1 MARSKF
7 SLALLCVLLTAL
19 RPAFAQLGPL
29 SDPAQAPQA
38 KTQQEFDDYLQ
49 IVADADPRQVLRQVN
64 AFARAFPDSQLLGI
78 AWQYQMHAFQQL
90 NDFDGLL
97 HAGTRALASN
107 PSNLNTLLTLA
118 PAIANVAMQRPDRQ
132 SLLAQARTYATNAL
146 AAIDKTRLPREMPL
160 EQWEAEKKKMQ
171 AQAHE
176 TVGVVALDEA
186 DIPTAIH
193 EFETAIALQ
202 PAPDGAAYLRL
213 GLAYAEARR
222 VDDAKNTLRRA
233 AELGPDAVRSLALSQ
248 IKALAAP
255 DTRAR

>member
-1 MARSKF
+1 MARSKL
-7 SLALLCVLLTAL
+7 SLALLCVLSTVLQ
-19 RPAFAQLGPL
+19 PAIAQLGPL

-38 KTQQEFDDYLQ
+38 KTQKEFDDYLQ
-49 IVADADPRQVLRQVN
+49 IAAHTDPRQVLRQVD
-64 AFARAFPDSQLLGI
+64 AFAHAFPDSQLLGI

-97 HAGTRALASN
+97 RAGTKALASN

-132 SLLAQARTYATNAL
+132 LLLAQARTYATNAL

-176 TVGVVALDEA
+176 TLGVVALDEA
-186 DIPTAIH
+186 DVPAAIH
-193 EFETAIALQ
+193 DFEMAIALQ
-202 PAPDGAAYLRL
+202 PADGAAFLRL

-222 VDDAKNTLRRA
+222 VDDAKLTLRRA
-233 AELGPDAVRSLALSQ
+233 AELGPDTVRTLALSQ
-248 IKALAAP
+248 IKVLTGQ
-255 DTRAR
+255 DTPAR

>member
-7 SLALLCVLLTAL
+7 SLALLCVLSTVL
-19 RPAFAQLGPL
+19 PAIAQLGPL

-49 IVADADPRQVLRQVN
+49 IAADADPHQVIRQVD
-64 AFARAFPDSQLLGI
+64 AFAQAFPDSQLLGI

-97 HAGTRALASN
+97 RAGTKALASN

-132 SLLAQARTYATNAL
+132 LLLAQARTYATNAL

-160 EQWEAEKKKMQ
+160 EQWEAEKKRMQ

-176 TVGVVALDEA
+176 TLGVVALDEA
-186 DIPTAIH
+186 DVPAAIH

-202 PAPDGAAYLRL
+202 PVPDGAAYLRL
-213 GLAYAEARR
+213 GLAYADARR
-222 VDDAKNTLRRA
+222 VEDAKHTLRRA
-233 AELGPDAVRSLALSQ
+233 AELGPDTVRTLALNQ
-248 IKALAAP
+248 IKVLTGQDAP
-255 DTRAR
+255 AR